1 MNYLANVFLNNNWF
15 IKMVTI
21 ILLTIILCVLVYV
34 VSALSLFLST
44 VLNLPG
50 LIVLAFLASVSII
63 LLSIVNNYKNLLNK

>member
-21 ILLTIILCVLVYV
+21 VLLTIVLCGLVYV

-63 LLSIVNNYKNLLNK
+63 LLAIVNKKEEK

>member
-1 MNYLANVFLNNNWF
+1 MNYLASVFLNSNWF

-21 ILLTIILCVLVYV
+21 VLLTIILCVLVYV

-63 LLSIVNNYKNLLNK
+63 LLAIVNKKEER

>member
-1 MNYLANVFLNNNWF
+1 MNYLANVFLNSNWF
-15 IKMVTI
+15 IKMITI
-21 ILLTIILCVLVYV
+21 VLLTIILCGLVYV

-63 LLSIVNNYKNLLNK
+63 LLAIVNKKEDK

>member
-1 MNYLANVFLNNNWF
+1 MNYLANVFLNSNWF

-21 ILLTIILCVLVYV
+21 VLLTIILCGLVYV

-63 LLSIVNNYKNLLNK
+63 LLAIVNKKEDK

>member
-21 ILLTIILCVLVYV
+21 VLLTIILCVLVYV
-34 VSALSLFLST
+34 VSALALFLST

-50 LIVLAFLASVSII
+50 LVVLALLASVSII
-63 LLSIVNNYKNLLNK
+63 LLSIVNRKEDK

>member
-1 MNYLANVFLNNNWF
+1 MNYLANVFLNSNWF

-21 ILLTIILCVLVYV
+21 VLLTIVLCGLVYV

-63 LLSIVNNYKNLLNK
+63 LLAIVNKKEEK

>member
-21 ILLTIILCVLVYV
+21 ILLTIILCGLVYV

-63 LLSIVNNYKNLLNK
+63 LLAIVNNSKEEK

>member
-1 MNYLANVFLNNNWF
+1 MNYLANVFLNSNWF
-15 IKMVTI
+15 IKMITI
-21 ILLTIILCVLVYV
+21 VLLTIILCGLVYV

-63 LLSIVNNYKNLLNK
+63 LLAIVNNSKEEK

>member
-15 IKMVTI
+15 IKLITI
-21 ILLTIILCVLVYV
+21 VLLTIILCGLVYV

-63 LLSIVNNYKNLLNK
+63 LLAIVNKKDLLNK

>member
-21 ILLTIILCVLVYV
+21 VLLTIILCGLVYV

-63 LLSIVNNYKNLLNK
+63 LLAIVSKKEDK

>member
-1 MNYLANVFLNNNWF
+1 MNYLTNVFLNNNWF
-15 IKMVTI
+15 IKMITI
-21 ILLTIILCVLVYV
+21 VLLTIILCVLVYV

-63 LLSIVNNYKNLLNK
+63 LLAIVNRKEDK

>member
-15 IKMVTI
+15 IKMITI
-21 ILLTIILCVLVYV
+21 VLLTIILCVLVYV

-44 VLNLPG
+44 VLNIPG

-63 LLSIVNNYKNLLNK
+63 LLSIVNRKEDK

>member
-1 MNYLANVFLNNNWF
+1 MNYLTNVFLNNNWF
-15 IKMVTI
+15 IKMITI
-21 ILLTIILCVLVYV
+21 VLLTIILCVLVYV

-63 LLSIVNNYKNLLNK
+63 LLSIVNRKEDK

>member
-1 MNYLANVFLNNNWF
+1 MNYLASVFLNSNWF

-21 ILLTIILCVLVYV
+21 VLLTIILCVLVYV

-63 LLSIVNNYKNLLNK
+63 LLSIVNRKEDKY

>member
-15 IKMVTI
+15 IKMITI
-21 ILLTIILCVLVYV
+21 VLLTIILCVLVYV

-63 LLSIVNNYKNLLNK
+63 LLAIVNRKEDK

>member
-15 IKMVTI
+15 IKMITI
-21 ILLTIILCVLVYV
+21 VLLTIILCVLVYV
-34 VSALSLFLST
+34 VSALALFLST

-63 LLSIVNNYKNLLNK
+63 LLSIVNRNEDK

>member
-1 MNYLANVFLNNNWF
+1 MNYLANVFLNSNWF

-21 ILLTIILCVLVYV
+21 VLLTIVLCGLVYV

-63 LLSIVNNYKNLLNK
+63 LLAIVNNSKEEK

>member
-21 ILLTIILCVLVYV
+21 VLLTIILCGLVYV

-63 LLSIVNNYKNLLNK
+63 LLAIVNNSKEEK